1 MLDIFIVC
9 LPAVPM
15 PSLPTRKGEGGGK
28 EIVVLCQEAC
38 TICTAAPHI
47 DCCCRVELGHGE
59 GFHGTRK
66 AAVFSHVSCINR
78 SYLSTQTSG
87 IGFK

>member
-47 DCCCRVELGHGE
+47 DWCCRVELGHGE
-59 GFHGTRK
+59 GVAWDK
-66 AAVFSHVSCINR
+66 KSSSVFPCFLH
-78 SYLSTQTSG
+78 
-87 IGFK
+87 